1 MKSSGGGGMA
11 CVMSPVLWQENYCK
25 NNSKLC
31 DSQIMV
37 EIFLKFYFRSLSRG
51 GMGWEEWDDWEDWD
65 FWERWEEWEEWDGG
79 AARGRGKRK

>member
-1 MKSSGGGGMA
+1 
-11 CVMSPVLWQENYCK
+11 
-25 NNSKLC
+25 
-31 DSQIMV
+31 MV

-79 AARGRGKRK
+79 AARGRGKRKQPAAMRRQAVSGGISRSLP